1 MKKGI
6 LTKAFISL
14 FLSLTLSSCATQ
26 GAIGP
31 QGPQGEQ
38 GVPGQT
44 GPTGPAGNDGQDGV
58 SIVNIVKTSSSG
70 SVDTYTIYYS
80 DGTTSTFT
88 VTNGEDGDSIQGEP
102 GQDGHSPVITIGPN
116 GNWFID
122 DVDTGQP
129 STGTDGLPGA
139 DGATWLNGETNPADS
154 DGKNGDLYLNTT
166 SFDIFLKSNDHWS
179 KIGNIKGADGSDG
192 NDGTNGTN
200 GTNGVDGNDG
210 LPGADGSTW
219 LTGPENPTNETG
231 KNGDLYLNT
240 SSYDIFLK
248 SNNVWGLIGNIK
260 GEKGVDGNDADTYG
274 ITYTVTFD
282 PNGGELIDSE
292 TSVQTNYGETI
303 VLPMASKDGFIFTGW
318 YTGFSVNDG
327 KFTSV
332 TPVTK
337 DITLYA
343 GWEAEQLYTIYFH
356 SNGGSTVETVQY
368 QNNQSVTNLPSP
380 TKMDYAFY
388 GWYYDD
394 GLSNKVSYPFI
405 INKDLNLYAEWVD
418 AYYILSF
425 NATGGNDIDS
435 DVYLAGSEI
444 TELPIPSKQYQ
455 TFAGWY
461 LDSGYVTPV
470 TLPFEIH
477 ENLTIYAKWNT
488 TNSTITFNSNGGSEA
503 ADKVVVTGS
512 YLTSANMPTP
522 TRENYTFAGWYTNAS
537 LTSAVSYPYL
547 ITDNVTLYAKWSDN
561 YSGYTK
567 ISTYSQLKSISNMSG
582 NYVLLNDINCSG
594 QQINEIGTV
603 TSPFTGI
610 FDGAGHTISNFSIN
624 YNENDIIHY
633 GLFGY
638 NSGNIVN
645 LKTNGT
651 ITCTAAKRAGTGVN
665 ATALGG
671 LVGYNDG
678 LVNACQVDSTIS
690 FIYYSSGTDSG
701 MSYSAG
707 IGCAGGVVGY
717 NAGQVTNCRFGGTMQ
732 ATTDK
737 SSTYATDKSQTGGI
751 VGTNTGTVSTCAY
764 VGSMTVV
771 NNTLNSS
778 DRKSQVNGIC
788 SGGQIIN
795 CISIGN
801 IGTTNVSYGGYVA
814 YAGTMTNCYRY
825 TNMTCDASTLKD
837 DVNSASLSQINSS
850 SFYVGS
856 VKFDSSIWNLTSL
869 NYNSGIYV
877 SLR

>member
-1 MKKGI
+1 MKKSI

-14 FLSLTLSSCATQ
+14 LLSLTLSSCGTQ

-58 SIVNIVKTSSSG
+58 SIVDIVKTSSSG
-70 SVDTYTIYYS
+70 NVDTYTIFYS

-88 VTNGEDGDSIQGEP
+88 VTNGEDGQSIQGEP

-122 DVDTGQP
+122 GVDTGQ
-129 STGTDGLPGA
+129 SSKGTDGLPGA
-139 DGATWLNGETNPADS
+139 DGATWLTGETNPTDS

-166 SFDIFLKSNDHWS
+166 SFDIFLKSNDHWL
-179 KIGNIKGADGSDG
+179 KIGNIKGADGRDG

-260 GEKGVDGNDADTYG
+260 GEKGDDGNDADTYG
-274 ITYTVTFD
+274 IAYTVTFD

-292 TSVQTNYGETI
+292 TSVQANYGETI
-303 VLPMASKDGFIFTGW
+303 VLPLASKDGFIFTGW

-356 SNGGSTVETVQY
+356 SNGGSTIETVQY

-380 TKMDYAFY
+380 TKVDYTFY

-394 GLSNKVSYPFI
+394 ALSNKVSYPFI
-405 INKDLNLYAEWVD
+405 INKDLDLYAKWVD
-418 AYYILSF
+418 AYYTLSF
-425 NATGGNDIDS
+425 NTTGGNDIEE

-444 TELPIPSKQYQ
+444 TELPTPSKQYQ

-470 TLPFEIH
+470 ALPFEIH

-488 TNSTITFNSNGGSEA
+488 TNSTITFNSNGGSDV

-522 TRENYTFAGWYTNAS
+522 TRENYTFAGWYTNVG

-547 ITDNVTLYAKWSDN
+547 VTGNVTLYAKWSDN

-582 NYVLLNDINCSG
+582 KYVLLNDIDCTG
-594 QQINEIGTV
+594 QSITMFGSES
-603 TSPFTGI
+603 SPFSGT
-610 FDGAGHTISNFSIN
+610 FDGAGHTIMNFTLAAKSTEKEN
-624 YNENDIIHY
+624 Y
-633 GLFGY
+633 GFFSY
-638 NSGNIVN
+638 NSGTIQNVKFSGGTMSLGTVDGNDDLSGSGIRYRANFGSVVGTNVGTISRVSSDTAIAATSNNQAAKYYVGGIAGRNLSGGNINNCVYTGDIN
-645 LKTNGT
+645 TSLTNCNSYYYFRHFVGGISGYQSDSTITKCVYAGSIVSSDNFKSSSSIESAISGIANYGNIIDCIALKEYTQTNFYRNDAVSYSGT
-651 ITCTAAKRAGTGVN
+651 ITNSYRYS
-665 ATALGG
+665 G
-671 LVGYNDG
+671 L
-678 LVNACQVDSTIS
+678 T
-690 FIYYSSGTDSG
+690 
-701 MSYSAG
+701 
-707 IGCAGGVVGY
+707 
-717 NAGQVTNCRFGGTMQ
+717 
-732 ATTDK
+732 ATT
-737 SSTYATDKSQTGGI
+737 S
-751 VGTNTGTVSTCAY
+751 N
-764 VGSMTVV
+764 GS
-771 NNTLNSS
+771 N
-778 DRKSQVNGIC
+778 
-788 SGGQIIN
+788 
-795 CISIGN
+795 
-801 IGTTNVSYGGYVA
+801 
-814 YAGTMTNCYRY
+814 
-825 TNMTCDASTLKD
+825 
-837 DVNSASLSQINSS
+837 ASLSQVNAS
-850 SFYVGS
+850 SFYSNTLGFSSS
-856 VKFDSSIWNLTSL
+856 VWNYSGL
-869 NYNSGIYV
+869 NYNSGIYI